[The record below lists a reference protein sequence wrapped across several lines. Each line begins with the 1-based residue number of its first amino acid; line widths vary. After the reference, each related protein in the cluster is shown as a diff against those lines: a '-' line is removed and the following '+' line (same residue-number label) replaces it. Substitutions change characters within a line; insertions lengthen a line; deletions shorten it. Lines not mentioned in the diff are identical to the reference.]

1 MADPCENCSVADLTE
16 GRNRDADCGALPTLS
31 LQTQVTTLPTIERPA
46 VESNPRPLLVP
57 LEPTPEPYATLKRAL
72 DVVISLAAL
81 VILAPALLAI
91 ALAVWRTSGRPVIY
105 HQTRLGLGGA
115 PFTLYKFRSMAPN
128 ADARLAEMRAA
139 HLQAFPGDP
148 IVKLPEEDALI
159 TPVGRFLRT
168 SSLDEL
174 PQFVNVLK
182 GEMSLVGPRPPLPQ
196 EAAVYTPRQ
205 ARRLSVLPGLTG
217 IWQVSGRSTVGFD
230 RWIAMDL
237 DYIDRRSLR
246 LDLRILLRT
255 IPAVLSRRGA
265 R

>member
-1 MADPCENCSVADLTE
+1 M
-16 GRNRDADCGALPTLS
+16 
-31 LQTQVTTLPTIERPA
+31 TTLHSSDRQAAEPA
-46 VESNPRPLLVP
+46 ARPLLVP
-57 LEPTPEPYATLKRAL
+57 LAPTPEPYATIKRAL
-72 DVVISLAAL
+72 DVAVSIIAL
-81 VILAPALLAI
+81 VMLAPVFLAI
-91 ALAVWRTSGRPVIY
+91 ALAVLVTSGRPVIY
-105 HQTRLGLGGA
+105 HQTRLGLGGK
-115 PFTLYKFRSMAPN
+115 PFTLYKFRSMVPD
-128 ADARLAEMRAA
+128 ADERLAELRATV
-139 HLQAFPGDP
+139 LRTDPGDP

-205 ARRLSVLPGLTG
+205 ARRLAVLPGLTG
-217 IWQVSGRSTVGFD
+217 IWQVSGRSDVAFD
-230 RWIAMDL
+230 RWVDMDL
-237 DYIDRRSLR
+237 EYIERRSIW
-246 LDLRILLRT
+246 LDLLLLLRT